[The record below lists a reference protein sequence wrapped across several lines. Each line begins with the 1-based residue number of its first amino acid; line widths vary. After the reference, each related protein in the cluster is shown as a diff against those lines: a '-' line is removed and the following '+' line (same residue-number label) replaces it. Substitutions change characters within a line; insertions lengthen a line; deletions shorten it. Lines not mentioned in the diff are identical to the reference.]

1 MTFPK
6 ILMFGSILSPLLPL
20 LTGWQRRKGLD
31 QTFSI
36 LLTVIATAFLFDL
49 VNTILAFQRIN
60 NLPLAH
66 AYGLLE
72 GLLLIK
78 FFDRLLEWKKST
90 WTAVAVTYTLL
101 YVADSIFLE
110 SIFSFNAWSRS
121 VEALLMIAL
130 CVMAFSMFYSKE
142 EDIFI
147 EKSPHFWIVIGIL
160 TYFSGALFS
169 FLLSTDMLSQS
180 ADRFYGSWMLHNF
193 SNLLKNV
200 IFTVGLWRI
209 KA

>member
-1 MTFPK
+1 MY
-6 ILMFGSILSPLLPL
+6 GSVLSPVLPL
-20 LTGWQRRKGLD
+20 VTAWTKRKGLD
-31 QTFSI
+31 RTFSI
-36 LLTVIATAFLFDL
+36 LIILIAVAFLSDV
-49 VNTILAFQRIN
+49 VNIIFAFLHLN
-60 NLPLAH
+60 NLPIAH

-72 GLLLIK
+72 GILLIK
-78 FFDRLLEWKKST
+78 FFDSLLGWKKST
-90 WTAVAVTYTLL
+90 WTLVAVTYTLL
-101 YVADSIFLE
+101 YLADSIFLE

-130 CVMAFSMFYSKE
+130 CVMAFRMFYDKE

-147 EKSPHFWIVIGIL
+147 EKSPHFWMVIGIL

-180 ADRFYGSWMLHNF
+180 SERFYGSWMLHNF

-200 IFTVGLWRI
+200 IFTIGLWRI
-209 KA
+209 RA